1 MARGEE
7 PMLTR
12 RPSSH
17 NDERATEEDAL
28 LTGQRPHR
36 QPSASRWARYREIAL
51 FTWGLV
57 ATAAVIV
64 LAVVYQHQTSEA
76 TPETHRERP
85 NGKRNLVFM
94 VSDGMGP
101 ASLALTRGFRQHV
114 NELSWDDTL
123 TLDKHFIGNSRT
135 RSSNSLVTDSAAGAT
150 AFSCGHKSY
159 NGAISVM
166 PDHTPCGSVME
177 AAKRAGYTTGLVV
190 TTRITDATPACF
202 AAHVRTRAMEDQ
214 IADQLIGNG
223 PLGRNVDLILGGGRC
238 HFLPNTTVGG
248 CRADGKDLI
257 EKADEHGWNYIASR
271 EDFDGLDLGSSVKFP
286 LLGLFAPTDIPFE
299 IDRRHVND
307 QYPSLEEMAKTAL
320 RALSD
325 ATKDSDQGFFLMI
338 EGSRIDHAGHNNDPA
353 AQVHEVLA
361 YDRAMQAVID
371 FLEDDDT
378 EGLMV
383 ATSDHET
390 GGLATARRKVFS
402 HSVYIAF
409 ADRALELNVNYPE
422 YLWYPGV
429 LANATHSAEHTA
441 RLYFSHLSSPK
452 HSGVDLR
459 KYLTT
464 LIDDNLG
471 IKDVTR
477 EEIDHLIEH
486 AVLSPWTIADI
497 ISKRSQTGWSTH
509 GHTAVDVNIYSSD
522 RHASKKLHG
531 NHENTEVGEFLRW
544 YLDVE
549 GEVEE
554 VTKELK
560 DKLEIS
566 SGESWLG
573 SIPSQEELAKVSS
586 HLMSPQRGFD

>member
-1 MARGEE
+1 MPRGQE
-7 PMLTR
+7 PLLTR

-28 LTGQRPHR
+28 LTGQRPIR
-36 QPSASRWARYREIAL
+36 QSSTSRWARYREIAL
-51 FTWGLV
+51 FVWGLI
-57 ATAAVIV
+57 ATAAVII
-64 LAVVYQHQTSEA
+64 LAVVYQHQSSKT
-76 TPETHRERP
+76 TPDRHGDRP
-85 NGKRNLVFM
+85 TGKRNLVFM

-101 ASLALTRGFRQHV
+101 TSLALTRGFKQYV
-114 NELSWDDTL
+114 NALPWDDTL
-123 TLDKHFIGNSRT
+123 VLDKHFIGNSRT
-135 RSSNSLVTDSAAGAT
+135 RSSSSLVTDSAAGAT

-159 NGAISVM
+159 NGAISVT

-202 AAHVRTRAMEDQ
+202 ASHVRTRAMEDQ
-214 IADQLIGNG
+214 IAEQLIGNG
-223 PLGRNVDLILGGGRC
+223 PLGRNVDLIFGGGRC
-238 HFLPNTTVGG
+238 HFLPNTTAGG
-248 CRADGKDLI
+248 CRADGRDLI
-257 EKADEHGWNYIASR
+257 ANADEHDWNYISSR
-271 EDFDGLDLGSSVKFP
+271 EDFDNLGSSVELP

-299 IDRRHVND
+299 IDRRHVD
-307 QYPSLEEMAKTAL
+307 DDYPSLEEMTKTAL

-325 ATKDSDQGFFLMI
+325 ATKDSEQGFFIMI

-361 YDRAMQAVID
+361 YDRAMQAVLD
-371 FLEDDDT
+371 FLEEDDT

-390 GGLATARRKVFS
+390 GGLATARQ
-402 HSVYIAF
+402 
-409 ADRALELNVNYPE
+409 LNVDYPE

-441 RLYFSHLSSPK
+441 RLYFSHLSASKPSK
-452 HSGVDLR
+452 ADLP
-459 KYLTT
+459 KYLTK
-464 LIDDNLG
+464 LINDNLG

-477 EEIDHLIEH
+477 EEIDYLIEH
-486 AVLSPWTIADI
+486 PVLSPWTMSQI

-509 GHTAVDVNIYSSD
+509 GHSAVDVNIYSSN

-544 YLDVE
+544 YLNVE
-549 GEVEE
+549 DEMKE

-566 SGESWLG
+566 GGESWLG
-573 SIPSQEELAKVSS
+573 AVPSQEDLAVVAS